1 MSDGASGDDSD
12 SRVANARRSTGEA
25 ARALAAVAALGSM
38 GGSLGGALANRKVPG
53 SIPALVRLADARPK
67 RTGGSRNNANN
78 SYGTAAAAAL
88 AAAARA
94 SPEFAGKLLRLDALD
109 VMRDALADDAT
120 SPARASAALSALV
133 ALVSRLCDPSAP
145 DGDPRDLGGLGGL
158 GRNLNLASTGGTNR
172 EGDRPPE
179 HEIGGPTPAG
189 VLAESG
195 LVAACAV
202 ALDPA
207 RPGVVAA
214 RARLENFE
222 DDFVDADA
230 DAFDVDAD
238 ADADARAAAF
248 DRDVAATTMHAAR
261 LLHLPFTHPLPAPG
275 TTAASL
281 AEDALRR
288 YQETLLS
295 EAVVAGLVQA
305 IDGLRG
311 DDLAAP
317 AQLLSQLV
325 LRSSQCARQFLEAGG
340 LDEGLVRGLLAPQN
354 PAAVLVDSLLAVSQ
368 LARLS
373 QRHYPAIA
381 RAGVCDRV
389 GRLLTHDDPGV
400 RARTCNLLGNMCRHS
415 GYFYERI
422 ARRGVL
428 NSLID
433 RCEDVDR
440 TTRKF
445 ACFAI
450 GNAGFHSDALYPEL
464 RVAVPPLVR
473 LLGDEEDK
481 TRANAAAALGNL
493 VRNSAALCG
502 DLIRA
507 GALERLVELATGP
520 EAAAEAAG
528 SGGDGGGGGGD
539 KSGGDG
545 QSPLKIALFSLGNL
559 CTHRECR
566 ELLLAQGFELK
577 VEALA
582 GSPDAAIRKY
592 VARVLSKIRG

>member
-1 MSDGASGDDSD
+1 MACRTVRSCDVQRPTASPSN
-12 SRVANARRSTGEA
+12 SRAP
-25 ARALAAVAALGSM
+25 LAS
-38 GGSLGGALANRKVPG
+38 P
-53 SIPALVRLADARPK
+53 
-67 RTGGSRNNANN
+67 
-78 SYGTAAAAAL
+78 
-88 AAAARA
+88 AAARA

-109 VMRDALADDAT
+109 VMRDALADDAA

-133 ALVSRLCDPSAP
+133 ALVARLCDPSKP
-145 DGDPRDLGGLGGL
+145 DGDPRDLGGLGDL
-158 GRNLNLASTGGTNR
+158 GRNLNRDASTGGGTPS
-172 EGDRPPE
+172 EGGDRDRDRPGPAE
-179 HEIGGPTPAG
+179 HEHDVAAPTPAG

-214 RARLENFE
+214 RARLENF
-222 DDFVDADA
+222 DDDADA
-230 DAFDVDAD
+230 ADVDAD
-238 ADADARAAAF
+238 VDAAWMF
-248 DRDVAATTMHAAR
+248 DRDVAATTRHAAR
-261 LLHLPFTHPLPAPG
+261 LLHLPFTHPLPAAG
-275 TTAASL
+275 TTAATR
-281 AEDALRR
+281 AEEALRR
-288 YQETLLS
+288 YQEQLLA

-422 ARRGVL
+422 ARHGVL
-428 NSLID
+428 NSLIA

-464 RVAVPPLVR
+464 GVAVPPLVR